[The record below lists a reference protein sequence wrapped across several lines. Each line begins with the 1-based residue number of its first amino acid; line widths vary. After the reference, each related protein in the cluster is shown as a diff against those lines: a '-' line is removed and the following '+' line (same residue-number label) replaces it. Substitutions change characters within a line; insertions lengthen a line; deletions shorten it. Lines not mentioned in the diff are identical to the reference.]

1 MSEFLG
7 SLKDIVQLFFEGFK
21 ILRDLIIFKY
31 LTKFVDVPD
40 CPKPGDLYLAH
51 EFEYF
56 DGWPTRVEKIEY
68 ILLITRV
75 EINENGLSLDVHY
88 YFPEDNQYQSTTLM
102 TFRSE
107 LKLGNVK
114 KI

>member
-7 SLKDIVQLFFEGFK
+7 YLKDIVQLFFEVVQ

-40 CPKPGDLYLAH
+40 CPRPGDLYFTY
-51 EFEYF
+51 EFDYF
-56 DGWPTRVEKIEY
+56 DGWPTPVEKKEY

-75 EINENGLSLDVHY
+75 DLSDNNLSLDVHY
-88 YFPEDNQYQSTTLM
+88 YFPEDNQHQSTTLM